1 MIPREWLCV
10 IETFLGRTGLFSL
23 LLQEVPFSDV
33 AGPFAEEAAFHLRW
47 DPGSLQLS
55 YKLGKEVNSW
65 AIWKDF
71 TWGPSE
77 PGRDLVQ
84 YKALSNEDTLG
95 PSAAKKNIQ
104 AGLGLASAAF
114 VAPCAWQRPPRKP
127 APHRL
132 YSVLPG

>member
-23 LLQEVPFSDV
+23 LLQAAPFSDV
-33 AGPFAEEAAFHLRW
+33 AGPFAEEATFHLRW

-95 PSAAKKNIQ
+95 PSAAEKIFRQDWDWQ
-104 AGLGLASAAF
+104 A
-114 VAPCAWQRPPRKP
+114 
-127 APHRL
+127 
-132 YSVLPG
+132 LPL